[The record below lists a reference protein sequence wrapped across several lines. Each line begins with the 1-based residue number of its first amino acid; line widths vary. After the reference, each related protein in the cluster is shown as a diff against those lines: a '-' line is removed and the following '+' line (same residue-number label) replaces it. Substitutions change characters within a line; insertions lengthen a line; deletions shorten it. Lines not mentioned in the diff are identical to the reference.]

1 MYNTGNIR
9 SEFRVFTSENLR
21 GWSVSLDNTAECNR
35 EGVVEM
41 VCWVDVDSSI
51 LIEVTIRPPSDAEMD
66 DTFKFTLSS
75 EPVET
80 GVVDRQNLEF
90 TIHGSQDSGLFGD
103 TLSNNSTSLIASGL
117 VISLLVAYLMRIK
130 P

>member
-1 MYNTGNIR
+1 MECL
-9 SEFRVFTSENLR
+9 SR
-21 GWSVSLDNTAECNR
+21 GHYECSR
-35 EGVVEM
+35 EGGEM
-41 VCWVDVDSSI
+41 VCWIDVDSSI
-51 LIEVTIRPPSDAEMD
+51 LLEVTVRPPNDAEMD

-90 TIHGSQDSGLFGD
+90 TIHGAQDSGLFGD
-103 TLSNNSTSLIASGL
+103 TLSSNSASLIAGGL
-117 VISLLVAYLMRIK
+117 VISVLIAYLMRKK